1 MTVFRPAC
9 SRRAALGSLVACF
22 DKMYTRDYAI
32 YNIKQGVGEL
42 FDVIF
47 YSDKDGDK
55 PVREFI
61 KSLDVKLR
69 AKVVSDLHRL
79 EMLGSDAREPLSKHV
94 GNHIFELRTILGSNI
109 VRILYFFDA
118 NKIIVATNG
127 FVKKQKK
134 TPRSEILVAM
144 QRRAE
149 YFNRKIGL

>member
-1 MTVFRPAC
+1 MR
-9 SRRAALGSLVACF
+9 SALWSMVSGF
-22 DKMYTRDYAI
+22 DKTRIYYYAI
-32 YNIKQGVGEL
+32 YNIKQRVGEL

-47 YSDKDGDK
+47 YSDEDGDK

-79 EMLGSDAREPLSKHV
+79 EMLGSDAREPLSKYV

-127 FVKKQKK
+127 FVKKQQK

>member
-1 MTVFRPAC
+1 MLRFKQAV
-9 SRRAALGSLVACF
+9 ALERVSLVDMF
-22 DKMYTRDYAI
+22 DDIYTNDYAI
-32 YNIKQGVGEL
+32 YNIKSWGCREL

-47 YSDKDGDK
+47 YTDEDGDK
-55 PVREFI
+55 PVGEFI

-79 EMLGSDAREPLSKHV
+79 EMLGSDAREPLSKYV
-94 GNHIFELRTILGSNI
+94 GNHIFELRTILGNNI

-127 FVKKQKK
+127 FVKKQQK

>member
-1 MTVFRPAC
+1 MLRFKQAV
-9 SRRAALGSLVACF
+9 ALERVSLVDMF
-22 DKMYTRDYAI
+22 DDIYTSDYAI
-32 YNIKQGVGEL
+32 YNIKSWGCREL

-47 YSDKDGDK
+47 YSDEDGDK

-79 EMLGSDAREPLSKHV
+79 EMLGSDAREPLSKYV
-94 GNHIFELRTILGSNI
+94 GNHIFELRTILGNNI

-127 FVKKQKK
+127 FVKKQQK

>member
-1 MTVFRPAC
+1 MI
-9 SRRAALGSLVACF
+9 
-22 DKMYTRDYAI
+22 DKIYKRDYAI
-32 YNIKQGVGEL
+32 YNIKSGVERL

-61 KSLDVKLR
+61 KSLDVKLQ

-79 EMLGSDAREPLSKHV
+79 EMLGNDAREPLSKYV
-94 GNHIFELRTILGSNI
+94 GNHIFELRTILGGNI

-118 NKIIVATNG
+118 NEIIVATNG
-127 FVKKQKK
+127 FVKKQQK
-134 TPRSEILVAM
+134 TPRSEILLAM

-149 YFNRKIGL
+149 YFNRKMGL

>member
-1 MTVFRPAC
+1 MLRFKQAV
-9 SRRAALGSLVACF
+9 ALERVSLVDMF
-22 DKMYTRDYAI
+22 DDIYTNDYAI
-32 YNIKQGVGEL
+32 YNIKSWGCREL

-47 YSDKDGDK
+47 YTDEDGDK

-127 FVKKQKK
+127 FVKKQQK

>member
-1 MTVFRPAC
+1 
-9 SRRAALGSLVACF
+9 
-22 DKMYTRDYAI
+22 MYTSDYAI

-79 EMLGSDAREPLSKHV
+79 EMLGNDESGRLVSMLAT
-94 GNHIFELRTILGSNI
+94 IFLNFAL
-109 VRILYFFDA
+109 F
-118 NKIIVATNG
+118 
-127 FVKKQKK
+127 
-134 TPRSEILVAM
+134 
-144 QRRAE
+144 
-149 YFNRKIGL
+149 

>member
-1 MTVFRPAC
+1 M
-9 SRRAALGSLVACF
+9 VACF

-94 GNHIFELRTILGSNI
+94 GNHIF
-109 VRILYFFDA
+109 
-118 NKIIVATNG
+118 
-127 FVKKQKK
+127 
-134 TPRSEILVAM
+134 
-144 QRRAE
+144 
-149 YFNRKIGL
+149 